1 MTLRF
6 LLESTRRMKERS
18 ALTGLGLSSMLELAL
33 SRYQRRITA
42 TILSIAVR
50 FKERDRSNFR
60 PFLALVDIL

>member
-1 MTLRF
+1 
-6 LLESTRRMKERS
+6 
-18 ALTGLGLSSMLELAL
+18 LTGLGLSSMLELAL